1 MRTYLFVA
9 AAAIGAVIFVSP
21 AVADPVACSGKSPA
35 ANLPHGHTSGA
46 TEKACVPR
54 HSVTTPADIYLH
66 WPRGSNNR
74 LNESNKS

>member
-1 MRTYLFVA
+1 MRKYSLVA
-9 AAAIGAVIFVSP
+9 AVAIGAVIFVSP

-35 ANLPHGHTSGA
+35 ASLPHGHTSGA
-46 TEKACVPR
+46 DKACVPR